1 MGHLGDRQLCTIPV
15 SLSLL
20 IHLEAFLLAAPLLDQ
35 RDLEFML
42 YELFDVEAMTSR
54 TRYADHNRETFDAA
68 ISTSRVVAEKYFLPF
83 RQKVDTHQPTFDGHK
98 VHMIPE
104 IKIALDAVTQA
115 GLASPG
121 ADYELGGMQLPAL
134 VAAAAGAYLSAAA
147 STTMGY
153 VALTNANANLIAAH
167 GTAEQKKKWLEP
179 LLNGRFAGTMAMSEP
194 GAGST
199 LSDLTTY
206 AVPAEDGTYRIT
218 GNKIW
223 ISGGDHEL
231 NENIV
236 HLVLARVKGA
246 VKGIKGISLFIVPK
260 FLVNDDGS
268 LGARNDVT
276 LAGLF
281 HKMGGR
287 GQTST
292 ALNFGEKDGAVGY
305 LVGEENRGLV
315 YMFHMMNEA
324 RIMVGS
330 SAAILALCGYQ
341 YSLDYAKQR
350 PQGRLPSNKD
360 PLSPPVNIIEH
371 ADVRRM
377 LLALKAYAEGAYA
390 LCLLGTKLADDEQT
404 APTEEE
410 RTKAHTLLDFLT
422 PIIKTWPSEY
432 GPKANYFAIQVLG
445 GSGYVNE
452 HPVEMMY
459 RDNRLNPIHE
469 GTTGIQSLDLLARK
483 VPQNGLAGYTACIEA
498 IHETIAEARGR
509 DELGG
514 FADELESAVGTLKE
528 VTDFLL
534 GSMLEKNIDL
544 VLANSVK
551 YLDVFGN
558 VVIAWMWL
566 KQGVAASKGLACA
579 SSAADENFYRGKL
592 QAMRYF
598 FRYEL
603 PEINAWANLLMALD
617 DTTHSMKVDWF

>member
-1 MGHLGDRQLCTIPV
+1 
-15 SLSLL
+15 
-20 IHLEAFLLAAPLLDQ
+20 
-35 RDLEFML
+35 ML
-42 YELFDVEAMTSR
+42 YEVFDVESGL
-54 TRYADHNRETFDAA
+54 TRERYSDHNRETIDAA
-68 ISTSRVVAEKYFLPF
+68 LDVAETIAEKYFLPF
-83 RQKVDTHQPTFDGHK
+83 RQKIDTNQPTFDGEK
-98 VHMIPE
+98 VQMIPE
-104 IKIALDAVTQA
+104 IKQALDAVIEA

-121 ADYELGGMQLPAL
+121 ADYEMGGMQLPPLATSAVFAYL
-134 VAAAAGAYLSAAA
+134 NAAG

-153 VALTNANANLIAAH
+153 IGLTSANANLIEAH
-167 GTAEQKKKWLEP
+167 GTQAQKEKWVEP
-179 LLNGRFAGTMAMSEP
+179 QRSGRFAGTMAMSEP
-194 GAGST
+194 GAGSS
-199 LSDLTTY
+199 LADLTTT
-206 AVPAEDGTYRIT
+206 AVPHEDGSYRIT

-246 VKGIKGISLFIVPK
+246 PKGVKGISLFIVPK

-268 LGARNDVT
+268 LGARNDVQ

-305 LVGEENRGLV
+305 LVGEENRGLM

-324 RIMVGS
+324 RIMVGTM
-330 SAAILALCGYQ
+330 AATTALCGYQ
-341 YSLDYAKQR
+341 YSLDYARER
-350 PQGRLPSNKD
+350 PQGRLPSAKD

-371 ADVRRM
+371 ADVKRM
-377 LLALKAYAEGAYA
+377 LLAQKAYAEGAYA
-390 LCLLGTKLADDEQT
+390 LCLMGTQLADDEHT
-404 APTEEE
+404 APTEEA
-410 RTKAHTLLDFLT
+410 RAAAHELLDFLT

-432 GPKANYFAIQVLG
+432 GPKANYNAIQVLG

-469 GTTGIQSLDLLARK
+469 GTTGIQSIDLLARK
-483 VPQNGLAGYTACIEA
+483 VPQNNLAGYRACLAAIGESIEQA
-498 IHETIAEARGR
+498 KGVESLAAY
-509 DELGG
+509 
-514 FADELESAVGTLKE
+514 ASELEAAVATVNSTTE
-528 VTDFLL
+528 FLL
-534 GSMLEKNIDL
+534 GAMQEKSIDL

-551 YLDVFGN
+551 YLDLFGH

-566 KQGVAASKGLACA
+566 KQGIVAANALAA
-579 SSAADENFYRGKL
+579 QPHDADEAFYRGKL

-603 PEINAWANLLMALD
+603 PETKAWSALLMELD
-617 DTTHSMKVDWF
+617 DTCLGMQNDWF

>member
-1 MGHLGDRQLCTIPV
+1 M
-15 SLSLL
+15 
-20 IHLEAFLLAAPLLDQ
+20 AAPLLDQ

-42 YELFDVEAMTSR
+42 YELFDAESLTSR
-54 TRYADHNRETFDAA
+54 ERYSDHNRETFDAA
-68 ISTSRVVAEKYFLPF
+68 ISTARTVAEKYFLPI
-83 RQKVDTHQPTFDGHK
+83 RQKVDTNQPTFDGEK
-98 VHMIPE
+98 VDMIPE
-104 IKIALDAVTQA
+104 IKVALDAVMDA
-115 GLASPG
+115 GLAYPS

-134 VAAAAGAYLSAAA
+134 VTAVSGAYLSAAG

-153 VALTNANANLIAAH
+153 IALTNANANLINAH
-167 GTAEQKKKWLEP
+167 GTDEQKNTWVEP
-179 LLNGRFAGTMAMSEP
+179 MRNGRFAGTMAMSEP
-194 GAGST
+194 GAGSS
-199 LSDLTTY
+199 LADLTTY
-206 AVPAEDGTYRIT
+206 AIPAEDGSYRVT

-246 VKGIKGISLFIVPK
+246 PKGVKGISLFIVPK

-268 LGARNDVT
+268 LGERNDVT

-292 ALNFGEKDGAVGY
+292 ALNFGEKDGAVAY
-305 LVGEENRGLV
+305 LVGEENRGLM

-330 SAAILALCGYQ
+330 GAAITALCGYQ
-341 YSLDYAKQR
+341 YSLDYARER
-350 PQGRLPSNKD
+350 PQGRLPSSKD
-360 PLSPPVNIIEH
+360 PLAPPVNIIEH

-377 LLALKAYAEGAYA
+377 LLAQKAYSEGAYA
-390 LCLLGTKLADDEQT
+390 LCLLGTKLADDLHT

-410 RTKAHTLLDFLT
+410 RQQAHTLLDFLT
-422 PIIKTWPSEY
+422 PIIKSWPSEY
-432 GPKANYFAIQVLG
+432 GPKANYYAIQVLG

-483 VPQNGLAGYTACIEA
+483 VPQNGLAGYMACLA
-498 IHETIAEARGR
+498 AMQATIAEAR
-509 DELGG
+509 ELPELND
-514 FADELESAVGTLKE
+514 FAAELEGAIVTLKQ
-528 VTDFLL
+528 VTEFLL
-534 GSMLEKNIDL
+534 GSMMEKNIDL

-551 YLDVFGN
+551 YLDLFGN
-558 VVIAWMWL
+558 VVLAWIWL
-566 KQGVAASKGLACA
+566 KQGIVASKGLA
-579 SSAADENFYRGKL
+579 SKPHSADENFYRGKL
-592 QAMRYF
+592 QALRYF
-598 FRYEL
+598 YRFEL
-603 PEINAWANLLMALD
+603 PEIGPWAKLLMDLD
-617 DTTHSMKVDWF
+617 DTTYAMSPDWF